1 MVDRS
6 KIGMKFIYFYAHNK
20 PLTVKTAASEDGAMS
35 HWLPFMFK
43 IKSELEKLPLVE

>member
-1 MVDRS
+1 
-6 KIGMKFIYFYAHNK
+6 MKCIYFYTHK
-20 PLTVKTAASEDGAMS
+20 PPLTVKTAASEDGAVS